1 VILDDLIRIGA
12 QQLEQAG
19 VALGQGTQDTLSEAR
34 WLALECLGMPVDS
47 PPRALRRTLT
57 ASQVAAV
64 RAMFSRRIDE
74 RLPAAYLTGRAWLK
88 GYAFRVDPRVIIPR
102 SFLAELLLR
111 RFSPWISDPDRVETI
126 LDVCTGSGCLA
137 VIAADCFAHAHVT
150 ATDLSNDALDVARM
164 NVTDAGMNAR
174 ITLRQGDVLDGL
186 PTGCRFDLIISNPP
200 YVPARK
206 RRGLPPEFRAEPD
219 MALIA
224 ADEGMAVVRRLLR
237 QAAGIMNPG
246 GVLAIEI
253 GREKRACERMLRLE
267 FPGLAPEW
275 VRTPEQRDNVF
286 VVRREAL
293 INHPWRPPE

>member
-1 VILDDLIRIGA
+1 MILDDLIHIGA

-19 VALGQGTQDTLSEAR
+19 VVLGQGTQDTFSEAR
-34 WLALECLGMPVDS
+34 WLALECLGMPIDS
-47 PPRALRRTLT
+47 PPRALRRKLSATE
-57 ASQVAAV
+57 VAAI
-64 RAMFSRRIDE
+64 RAMFARRIDE
-74 RLPAAYLTGRAWLK
+74 RQPAAYLTGRAWLK
-88 GYAFRVDPRVIIPR
+88 GYAFHVDPRVIIPR
-102 SFLAELLLR
+102 SFIAELLLR
-111 RFSPWISDPDRVETI
+111 RFSPWISDPDRVGTI

-137 VIAADCFAHAHVT
+137 VIAADCFTHAQVT
-150 ATDLSNDALDVARM
+150 ATDLSTEALDVARI
-164 NVTDAGMNAR
+164 NVADAGMNAR
-174 ITLRQGDVLDGL
+174 ITLLHSDVLDAL
-186 PTGCRFDLIISNPP
+186 PPEHRFDLIISNPP

-237 QAAGIMNPG
+237 QAADRMNPG

-267 FPGLAPEW
+267 FPGLVPEW
-275 VRTPEQRDNVF
+275 VRTAEQRDNVF
-286 VVRREAL
+286 VLRREAL

>member
-1 VILDDLIRIGA
+1 MILDDLIHLGA
-12 QQLEQAG
+12 QQLERAH
-19 VALGQGTQDTLSEAR
+19 VALGQGTLDTFSEAR
-34 WLALECLGMPVDS
+34 WLALECLGMPIDS
-47 PPRALRRTLT
+47 PPRALQRKLSATE
-57 ASQVAAV
+57 VAAI
-64 RAMFSRRIDE
+64 RSMFARRIDE
-74 RLPAAYLTGRAWLK
+74 RLPAAYITGRAWLK

-102 SFLAELLLR
+102 SFIAELLLR
-111 RFSPWISDPDRVETI
+111 RFTPWISDPDRVTSV

-137 VIAADCFAHAHVT
+137 VITADCFAHAHVT
-150 ATDLSNDALDVARM
+150 ATDLSSDALDVARM
-164 NVTDAGMNAR
+164 NVADAGMNER
-174 ITLRQGDVLDGL
+174 ITLLQGDVLDAL
-186 PTGCRFDLIISNPP
+186 PPDCRFDLIISNPP

-224 ADEGMAVVRRLLR
+224 ADEGMAVVRRLLA

-246 GVLAIEI
+246 AVLAIEI

-267 FPGLAPEW
+267 FPGLVPEW
-275 VRTPEQRDNVF
+275 VRTDEQRDNVF